1 MSHSDI
7 IIITATLFVTSTA
20 GVYVAVRYTNLLT
33 RPPVNTLT
41 RRSGDIE
48 LQYIEPSTNNTLDL
62 LQHEEVS
69 KRVHQDYTSERITN
83 SSEGITSSLGNNPPS
98 YHTLDLLQPQQV
110 YIHER
115 IPIFERIP
123 SSNTNSYLDDSIN
136 IQRIPG
142 YLNDLYINS
151 CLEDT
156 INLKYILFFMLVVT
170 IIIIIKINLKFKLT
184 RYLFQFFK

>member
-7 IIITATLFVTSTA
+7 IIITVTLFVTSTA

-62 LQHEEVS
+62 LQPEEVS
-69 KRVHQDYTSERITN
+69 KRVQQDYTSERITN

-123 SSNTNSYLDDSIN
+123 SSNTNFYSDDSIN
-136 IQRIPG
+136 LQRIPG
-142 YLNDLYINS
+142 YFNDLYINS
-151 CLEDT
+151 CLEDS
-156 INLKYILFFMLVVT
+156 INLKYILFIVMLT
-170 IIIIIKINLKFKLT
+170 IFLTLITKLIYFK
-184 RYLFQFFK
+184 